1 MAIKK
6 KLEGTLDDDS
16 VSLVAFRFDES
27 NPVAM
32 EIHFAVNG
40 TTDTLVVDI
49 DDPPELARARKV
61 HRFAERKLQVELD

>member
-1 MAIKK
+1 MGSFTV
-6 KLEGTLDDDS
+6 LP
-16 VSLVAFRFDES
+16 SLADLQ
-27 NPVAM
+27 PM